1 MRNTFDIVS
10 SQKDCCCTTNANI
23 ERQGCQTA
31 LILAALR
38 DRTSSS
44 SGGAAA

>member
-38 DRTSSS
+38 DRTPAS
-44 SGGAAA
+44 SGGASA